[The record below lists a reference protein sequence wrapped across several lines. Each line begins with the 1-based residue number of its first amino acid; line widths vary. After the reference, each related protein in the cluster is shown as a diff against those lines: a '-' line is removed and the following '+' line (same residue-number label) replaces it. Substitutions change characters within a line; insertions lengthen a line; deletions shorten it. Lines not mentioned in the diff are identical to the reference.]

1 MPIRNRHR
9 FATSSMVNET
19 LKFKI
24 MTIRTQNGETQ
35 NVASQ
40 GLGNTGVTLGAVA
53 LGLGLLNGNGLGNGL
68 LGGGCR
74 SNYVTKDE
82 LEMSMKIAE
91 KDSRIALLE
100 SEKTTD
106 AKLVDVYREA
116 TARDREIRE
125 LIAVNKAEQ
134 SAINASQMAWNAQAG
149 ATMATQAQQ
158 IATQAAQLAQILTQ
172 VVPSNKVCD
181 VCGCC

>member
-1 MPIRNRHR
+1 
-9 FATSSMVNET
+9 
-19 LKFKI
+19 
-24 MTIRTQNGETQ
+24 MTIKTHDGEIQ

-40 GLGNTGVTLGAVA
+40 ALGNTGVTLGAVA
-53 LGLGLLNGNGLGNGL
+53 LGLGLLGNNNGLGNGI
-68 LGGGCR
+68 LGGNGNCR
-74 SNYVTKDE
+74 SCYVTKDE
-82 LEMSMKIAE
+82 LDMSMKIAE

-106 AKLVDVYREA
+106 AKLVEVYREA
-116 TARDREIRE
+116 AARDRDIRE

-134 SAINASQMAWNAQAG
+134 ASINASQMAWNAQAG

-158 IATQAAQLAQILTQ
+158 IAQQAAQLAQITAQ
-172 VVPSNKVCD
+172 VVPSSKVCD

>member
-1 MPIRNRHR
+1 
-9 FATSSMVNET
+9 
-19 LKFKI
+19 
-24 MTIRTQNGETQ
+24 MTIKTQNGETE

-40 GLGNTGVTLGAVA
+40 SLGNTGVTLGAIA
-53 LGLGLLNGNGLGNGL
+53 LGLGLLNGNNGGLGSL
-68 LGGGCR
+68 FGGCKQ
-74 SNYVTKDE
+74 NYVTKDE
-82 LEMSMKIAE
+82 LTMSMTIAE

-100 SEKTTD
+100 SEKNTD

-134 SAINASQMAWNAQAG
+134 AAINANQMAWNAQAG

-158 IATQAAQLAQILTQ
+158 IATQTAQLAQILAQ
-172 VVPSNKVCD
+172 VVPSSKVCD
-181 VCGCC
+181 VCNCC

>member
-1 MPIRNRHR
+1 
-9 FATSSMVNET
+9 
-19 LKFKI
+19 
-24 MTIRTQNGETQ
+24 MTIKTPEGEIR
-35 NVASQ
+35 NVASEA
-40 GLGNTGVTLGAVA
+40 LGNTGVTLGAVA
-53 LGLGLLNGNGLGNGL
+53 LGLGLLGNNNGNLGGILGN
-68 LGGGCR
+68 
-74 SNYVTKDE
+74 NNAYVTKDE
-82 LEMSMKIAE
+82 LAMSMKIAE

-134 SAINASQMAWNAQAG
+134 AAINASQMAWNAQAG

-158 IATQAAQLAQILTQ
+158 IAQQAAQLAQITAQ

>member
-1 MPIRNRHR
+1 MD
-9 FATSSMVNET
+9 ET
-19 LKFKI
+19 LKLTT
-24 MTIRTQNGETQ
+24 MTIKTPEGEIR
-35 NVASQ
+35 NVASEA
-40 GLGNTGVTLGAVA
+40 LGNTGVTLGAVA
-53 LGLGLLNGNGLGNGL
+53 LGLGLLGNNNGLGNGI
-68 LGGGCR
+68 LGGNAR
-74 SNYVTKDE
+74 NEYVTKDE
-82 LEMSMKIAE
+82 LAMSMKIAE

-116 TARDREIRE
+116 TARDREIRD

-134 SAINASQMAWNAQAG
+134 AAINASQMAWNAQAG

-158 IATQAAQLAQILTQ
+158 IAQQAAQLAQITAQ

>member
-1 MPIRNRHR
+1 
-9 FATSSMVNET
+9 
-19 LKFKI
+19 

-82 LEMSMKIAE
+82 LDMSMKIAE

-134 SAINASQMAWNAQAG
+134 AFQPQRKCHSPMRLSRSSARHTALIKVLSQ
-149 ATMATQAQQ
+149 
-158 IATQAAQLAQILTQ
+158 L
-172 VVPSNKVCD
+172 
-181 VCGCC
+181 

>member
-1 MPIRNRHR
+1 
-9 FATSSMVNET
+9 
-19 LKFKI
+19 
-24 MTIRTQNGETQ
+24 MTIKTHDGETQ

-40 GLGNTGVTLGAVA
+40 ALGNTGVTLGAVA
-53 LGLGLLNGNGLGNGL
+53 LGLGLLNGNGLGNNI
-68 LGGGCR
+68 LGGNGNCR
-74 SNYVTKDE
+74 SCYVTKDE
-82 LEMSMKIAE
+82 LDMSMKIAE

-106 AKLVDVYREA
+106 AKLVEVYREA
-116 TARDREIRE
+116 AARDREIRE

-134 SAINASQMAWNAQAG
+134 ASINASQMAWNAQAG

-158 IATQAAQLAQILTQ
+158 IAQQAAQLAQITAQ

-181 VCGCC
+181 VCNCC

>member
-1 MPIRNRHR
+1 
-9 FATSSMVNET
+9 
-19 LKFKI
+19 

-53 LGLGLLNGNGLGNGL
+53 LGLGLLNGNGLGNNI
-68 LGGGCR
+68 LGGNGNCR
-74 SNYVTKDE
+74 SCYVTKDE
-82 LEMSMKIAE
+82 LDMSMKIAE

-134 SAINASQMAWNAQAG
+134 ASINASQMAWNAQAG

-181 VCGCC
+181 VCNCC

>member
-53 LGLGLLNGNGLGNGL
+53 LGLGLLNGNGLGNGI
-68 LGGGCR
+68 LGGCKQ
-74 SNYVTKDE
+74 NYVTKDE
-82 LEMSMKIAE
+82 LDMSMTIAA

-134 SAINASQMAWNAQAG
+134 AAVNANQMAWNAQAG

-158 IATQAAQLAQILTQ
+158 IATQTAQLAQILAT
-172 VVPSNKVCD
+172 VVPSSKVCD
-181 VCGCC
+181 VCNCC